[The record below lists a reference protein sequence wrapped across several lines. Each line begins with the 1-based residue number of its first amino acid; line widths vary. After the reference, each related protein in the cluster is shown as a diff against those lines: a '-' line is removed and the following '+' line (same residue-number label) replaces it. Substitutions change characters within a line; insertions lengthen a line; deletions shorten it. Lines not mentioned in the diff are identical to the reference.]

1 MRNDR
6 HYSPLVYACY
16 TNQLDC
22 FKVIFEH
29 GLEYTSVS
37 ELVTQWLGPEK
48 AQTECLNFAIEHSNG
63 KLLSYLL
70 DTVKLNPNLAAVK
83 DNHGKTSLHQAA
95 AKGDCVAITLL

>member
-29 GLEYTSVS
+29 GLEYTSDTRSVS
-37 ELVTQWLGPEK
+37 ELVSQWLGPEK

-83 DNHGKTSLHQAA
+83 DNHGKTSLH
-95 AKGDCVAITLL
+95 